1 MFGTQVAD
9 KTDWR
14 KLLKGEAE
22 PLDLIEVREQL
33 IEEFA
38 HKIQAIREEFS
49 QNLEFN
55 ETVELLD
62 TELPR
67 EFVYPVEQYPEK
79 IKSHN
84 LDKTPVI
91 RGKLQGIK
99 GFCFKDPEAK
109 AKFGNDNCYTTKPKF
124 SEKEQ
129 QRLDAIKERQKELN
143 SIKVYE
149 DDQVLAFMDI
159 MPQAD
164 GHTLVIP
171 KTPAVTLLDLPAD
184 AAAYT
189 IQVVQKVAKA
199 IEVGLDAQGIVLMQ
213 LSGAAAGQT
222 VPHVHF
228 HLIPS
233 SVHEL

>member
-1 MFGTQVAD
+1 MAYD
-9 KTDWR
+9 
-14 KLLKGEAE
+14 
-22 PLDLIEVREQL
+22 EQN
-33 IEEFA
+33 IFA
-38 HKIQAIREEFS
+38 RILRG
-49 QNLEFN
+49 
-55 ETVELLD
+55 
-62 TELPR
+62 ELP
-67 EFVYPVEQYPEK
+67 
-79 IKSHN
+79 
-84 LDKTPVI
+84 
-91 RGKLQGIK
+91 
-99 GFCFKDPEAK
+99 A
-109 AKFGNDNCYTTKPKF
+109 
-124 SEKEQ
+124 
-129 QRLDAIKERQKELN
+129 
-143 SIKVYE
+143 IKVYE

-233 SVHEL
+233 SVHELGKHDKWVIKTKSKHKQKKFVLLCNSIHSIKELRLLFLGLKINKINNLSV

>member
-1 MFGTQVAD
+1 MAYD
-9 KTDWR
+9 
-14 KLLKGEAE
+14 
-22 PLDLIEVREQL
+22 EQN
-33 IEEFA
+33 IFA
-38 HKIQAIREEFS
+38 RILRG
-49 QNLEFN
+49 
-55 ETVELLD
+55 
-62 TELPR
+62 ELP
-67 EFVYPVEQYPEK
+67 
-79 IKSHN
+79 
-84 LDKTPVI
+84 
-91 RGKLQGIK
+91 
-99 GFCFKDPEAK
+99 A
-109 AKFGNDNCYTTKPKF
+109 
-124 SEKEQ
+124 
-129 QRLDAIKERQKELN
+129 
-143 SIKVYE
+143 IKVYE
-149 DDQVLAFMDI
+149 DDQVLVFMDI

-233 SVHEL
+233 SVHELGKHALQMGDQEKIKAQAEKIRAAL